1 MKNDENYKK
10 TSWPYILSIVYV
22 IVAYTFIFIS
32 GYINQLDLPENLV
45 SVQNIFALFFLFL
58 PIILCI
64 LNYIIV
70 FTMGKKVNHNTLLN
84 STILVKYG
92 LIPFYILGT
101 IIILIFLLSS
111 FIPVP
116 FMIFVGPYVSLI
128 FSVIGWLIVIGSA
141 PFSIA
146 YIIKSYKEGIHGKT
160 LSIITGILQFFFVF
174 DVISIMIL
182 TLKEKRWR
190 KLTFIILALLFILFL
205 AVLIGFISLIFA
217 IF

>member
-64 LNYIIV
+64 LNYIII

-101 IIILIFLLSS
+101 IIILIFLLFS

-128 FSVIGWLIVIGSA
+128 FSVIGWLILIGSA

>member
-101 IIILIFLLSS
+101 IIILIFLLFS

-128 FSVIGWLIVIGSA
+128 FSVIGWLILIGSA

>member
-45 SVQNIFALFFLFL
+45 SVQNIFELFFLFL

-64 LNYIIV
+64 LNYIII

-101 IIILIFLLSS
+101 IIILIFLLFS

-128 FSVIGWLIVIGSA
+128 FSVIGWLILIGSA

>member
-101 IIILIFLLSS
+101 IIILIFLLFS

-128 FSVIGWLIVIGSA
+128 FSAASLARAYDGPSAVITMFLYFDKNLANCFI
-141 PFSIA
+141 
-146 YIIKSYKEGIHGKT
+146 
-160 LSIITGILQFFFVF
+160 FF
-174 DVISIMIL
+174 
-182 TLKEKRWR
+182 
-190 KLTFIILALLFILFL
+190 
-205 AVLIGFISLIFA
+205 
-217 IF
+217 